1 MRWLPPAAVPVEVSP
16 KIVGALRVGAYMAVG
31 IALLIG
37 VGALIGWTTG
47 TAWLKDPVHGFT
59 PMKPNTA
66 LMVTLSSLS
75 LGLSVEPMSARQGR
89 LRRLTAAVLS
99 ASSATLAL
107 ALLAEDALG
116 RDLGGIDGMLVHLP
130 HLRPSVPT
138 TVGLLLVDCAL
149 LLLDVPSRQKP
160 TLSQVLATISG
171 VLASLTIGG
180 FAYGAMQFYVWG
192 PNASGM
198 AINTSVAV
206 LALAFGVVAARPRA
220 GVMVTFVSP
229 HPGGQVLRKML
240 AVALII
246 PAIGYGAAR
255 AQAAGLCRPPGA
267 SIIEGVAS
275 MVVAAVIAFAIAESL
290 ERADAKRREVEQ
302 ESREWKR
309 FFDRAAFGAT
319 FGTLDGRFG
328 LVNEAFARM
337 HGYTVEELEGRP
349 IADVFPSEKRA
360 EFEEM
365 KRKTHDSGHGVWT
378 CEHIRKDGSRFPVR
392 VDVCAVRSESGVLL
406 YRAAYVQDITEERA
420 ADAVRSRLA
429 SLVQSAED
437 AITTQSLD
445 GTLLDWNQGAER
457 IFGYRAEEI
466 LGRPVD
472 CLVPDDRQA
481 ECRALVGRA
490 LAGETIVGFETE
502 RVRKDGRTLPIALTL
517 SPILD
522 ESTKVAGLSSISRD
536 ISALRELERE
546 REEWSSIV
554 AHDLRQPAA
563 TIKLT
568 AGAIARQETRPNT
581 QRALDRIR
589 GASDRLERMIGDLL
603 DVSRID
609 AHRLDI
615 KPCAEALLPLVRE
628 VIDATPE
635 CTHRCCIQAATDSD
649 MAVVDSQRF
658 VQVLSNLLSNAV
670 KYGYPESPIEVTVG
684 KRGGMVEVTVT
695 NAGMGI
701 APDEL
706 SDLFSR
712 FARTRSAERGDTPG
726 LGLGLYISRAIVEA
740 HGGKLWVESKQGE
753 LTHFRFT
760 LPGVNFGPGNVR
772 PIHEIT
778 PPPTGRA
785 APPRSQRS

>member
-1 MRWLPPAAVPVEVSP
+1 MPVEVSG
-16 KIVGALRVGAYMAVG
+16 KIVRGLQCGARVAAGLAA
-31 IALLIG
+31 LIG
-37 VGALIGWTTG
+37 VCDLIGWATA

-59 PMKPNTA
+59 PMKPTTA
-66 LMVTLSSLS
+66 LMVILSGLS
-75 LGLSVEPMSARQGR
+75 LGLSVEPPPSR
-89 LRRLTAAVLS
+89 LLRPRRMAAAVLS
-99 ASSATLAL
+99 AASASLAL
-107 ALLAEDALG
+107 VLLAEDALG
-116 RDLGGIDGMLVHLP
+116 LDFGIDGMLVHLP
-130 HLRPSVPT
+130 HLRPSIPT
-138 TVGLLLVDCAL
+138 TLGLLLIDIAL
-149 LLLDVPSRQKP
+149 LMLDVPARRNP
-160 TLSQVLATISG
+160 TPSQVLATISG
-171 VLASLTIGG
+171 VLASLTMGG

-192 PNASGM
+192 PPPHASGM
-198 AINTSVAV
+198 AINTSAAL
-206 LALAFGVVAARPRA
+206 LALAFGVLAARPRG
-220 GVMVTFVSP
+220 GVMATFSSL
-229 HPGGQVLRKML
+229 HPCGQVLRKML
-240 AVALII
+240 AVALLI
-246 PAIGYGAAR
+246 PAIGFVAAR
-255 AQAAGLCRPPGA
+255 AQGAGLYRPPGA
-267 SIIEGVAS
+267 SVVEGVAS
-275 MVVAAVIAFAIAESL
+275 MVVAAIIAFAIAQSL

-319 FGTLDGRFG
+319 FGTVDGRFG

-349 IADVFPSEKRA
+349 IADVFPPEKRA
-360 EFEEM
+360 AFLEM
-365 KRKTHDSGHGVWT
+365 KRLTHELGHRVWT
-378 CEHIRKDGSRFPVR
+378 SEHIRKDGSRFPVR

-457 IFGYRAEEI
+457 IFGYKSAEI

-472 CLVPDDRQA
+472 CLVPDDRRA
-481 ECRALVGRA
+481 ECEALVARA
-490 LAGETIVGFETE
+490 LAGETIAGYETE
-502 RVRKDGRTLPIALTL
+502 RVRKDRRMLPIALTL

-522 ESTKVAGLSSISRD
+522 ESGRVAGLSSISRD
-536 ISALRELERE
+536 ISALKALERE

-581 QRALDRIR
+581 QRALHRIC
-589 GASDRLERMIGDLL
+589 GASDRLERMICDLL
-603 DVSRID
+603 DVSRVD

-615 KPCAEALLPLVRE
+615 RPCAAHLLPLVHE

-635 CTHRCCIQAATDSD
+635 CAQRCSVAVATDSD
-649 MAVVDSQRF
+649 VAIVDGHRF

-670 KYGYPESPIEVTVG
+670 KYGYPESPIELAVRR
-684 KRGGMVEVTVT
+684 RGEMLEVTVT
-695 NAGMGI
+695 NTGMGI
-701 APDEL
+701 PAEEL

-712 FARTRSAERGDTPG
+712 FARTRAAERGDTPG

-740 HGGKLWVESKQGE
+740 HGGRLWAESTQGE

-760 LPGVNFGPGNVR
+760 LPSEHSSGSRR
-772 PIHEIT
+772 PIEEIR
-778 PPPTGRA
+778 PPRRGRA
-785 APPRSQRS
+785 APPRSQGS